1 MGTYVWNPGK
11 FFGRNFPYA
20 FSTFE
25 WDSLSLKLEPDKTGR
40 PASPRNALISVL
52 PELKY
57 QHTSLNPILQKATA
71 CTHVCIYACVNS
83 GCGDRVHCMADMWRS
98 EDIFT
103 FPTNWVPGATLR
115 QLALVAKIFIH

>member
-1 MGTYVWNPGK
+1 MCGTLGNFSAGISLCVFYLRMGQ
-11 FFGRNFPYA
+11 
-20 FSTFE
+20 
-25 WDSLSLKLEPDKTGR
+25 SLPEAGTRQNCR

-71 CTHVCIYACVNS
+71 CTHVCIYACVYL

-98 EDIFT
+98 ED
-103 FPTNWVPGATLR
+103 NL
-115 QLALVAKIFIH
+115 Q